1 MKPMGYLRFNRRMR
15 IFPGLRL
22 NFGKR
27 GVSASVGVRGAHVTL
42 GRRGV
47 RTTVG
52 VPGTGLSY
60 TSLAAAHHGRTA
72 RARRGTPAGWYADPW
87 KTAKLR
93 YWDGSKWTG
102 YNSG

>member
-1 MKPMGYLRFNRRMR
+1 MRSMGYLRFNRRVR
-15 IFPGLRL
+15 LFPGLRL

-27 GVSASVGVRGAHVTL
+27 GVSASVGVRGARVTL

-52 VPGTGLSY
+52 LPGTGLSY
-60 TSLAAAHHGRTA
+60 TSLAAAHHGRSA
-72 RARRGTPAGWYADPW
+72 RSRPGTPAGWYADPW

-93 YWDGSKWTG
+93 YWDGTKWTG